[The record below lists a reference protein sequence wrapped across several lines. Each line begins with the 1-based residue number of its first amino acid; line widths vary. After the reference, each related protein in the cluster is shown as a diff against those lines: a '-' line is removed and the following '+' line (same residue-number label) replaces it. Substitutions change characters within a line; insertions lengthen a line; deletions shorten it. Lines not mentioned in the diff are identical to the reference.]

1 MHKPKFSSSI
11 LLIATFVLLFNG
23 ITLAQKPVE
32 VMSLEEFQP
41 VLQQDNDTVYIVNFW
56 ATWCKPCVA
65 EMPYFEQLHAKYKDQ
80 KVRVILV
87 SLDVYRQL
95 DTKLIPFVEKN
106 KIQSRVL
113 MLNEKDPNKYID
125 KIEPSWSGAIP
136 ATIFYKGKK
145 REFVEDHFEDLASLE
160 SIVLKLTKS

>member
-1 MHKPKFSSSI
+1 MI
-11 LLIATFVLLFNG
+11 LSAFRLSFKLFALMSLFISG
-23 ITLAQKPVE
+23 TSHAQNTVE
-32 VMSLEEFQP
+32 VMTLEEFQP
-41 VLQQDNDTVYIVNFW
+41 VLQQNNDTVYIVNFW

-65 EMPYFEQLHAKYKDQ
+65 EMPYFEQLHAKYKEQ

-95 DTKLIPFVEKN
+95 ETKLIPFIEKN

-160 SIVLKLTKS
+160 TIVLKLTKS

>member
-1 MHKPKFSSSI
+1 MIQSSFSSI
-11 LLIATFVLLFNG
+11 FLFCA
-23 ITLAQKPVE
+23 IMTLFISGTLQAQKSVE

-41 VLQQDNDTVYIVNFW
+41 VLQQNNDTVYIVNFW

-87 SLDVYRQL
+87 SLDVFRQL
-95 DTKLIPFVEKN
+95 ETKLIPFVEKN

-125 KIEPSWSGAIP
+125 KIEPRWSGAIP

-160 SIVLKLTKS
+160 SIVLQLTKS

>member
-1 MHKPKFSSSI
+1 MHKPKFSSSF
-11 LLIATFVLLFNG
+11 LLIAAFIFLLNG
-23 ITLAQKPVE
+23 ITLAQKSVE

-41 VLQQDNDTVYIVNFW
+41 VLQQNNDTVYIVNFW

-125 KIEPSWSGAIP
+125 KIEPRWSGAIP

-160 SIVLKLTKS
+160 SIVLQLTKS

>member
-1 MHKPKFSSSI
+1 MI
-11 LLIATFVLLFNG
+11 LSAFRLSFILCAVMTFFIIG
-23 ITLAQKPVE
+23 TSHAQKAVE
-32 VMSLEEFQP
+32 VMTLEEFQP

-87 SLDVYRQL
+87 SLDVFRQL
-95 DTKLIPFVEKN
+95 ETKLIPFVEKN

-160 SIVLKLTKS
+160 TIVLQLTKS